1 MDWTKLP
8 QPVLGL
14 SPMADFTDSPFCRL
28 VRECGGKAVIF
39 REMLA
44 AEAIVRGN
52 ARTIS
57 YLDFDP
63 SERPLVQQLFGSNPE
78 SMAKAAEIV
87 MQKSKPDGIDINMGC
102 PVYKA
107 VSNFNGASLMR
118 EPNKA
123 AAILSAIRQ
132 AHGSTLKSTHN
143 VPFSVKTR
151 LGWNKPDEIIEFA
164 QVLEQTGA
172 DALEIHART
181 KIQGY
186 SGQADWK
193 AVKKVVEKV
202 KIPVLVNGDIVDPKS
217 AIQALDESGA
227 QGLLIGRGALGNP
240 WIFNRVASVLAGQP
254 DPGEPG
260 LEERLNGLR
269 RHAEL
274 QIESYG
280 DKGLIKLRKHFP
292 WYFKGIPGFRQFR
305 AAAVQITSLDDL
317 DRLISTITESAHQS
331 Q

>member
-1 MDWTKLP
+1 MDWTKGP
-8 QPVLGL
+8 RPILGL

-28 VRECGGKAVIF
+28 IRECGGRAVIF

-57 YLDFDP
+57 YLDFDAI
-63 SERPLVQQLFGSNPE
+63 ERPLVQQLFGSNPE
-78 SMAKAAEIV
+78 SMAKAAEVV

-123 AAILSAIRQ
+123 AAILSA
-132 AHGSTLKSTHN
+132 LKSTHN

-151 LGWNKPDEIIEFA
+151 LGWSKPDEVIEFA
-164 QVLEQTGA
+164 QILEQAGA

-181 KIQGY
+181 KLQGY

-193 AVKKVVEKV
+193 AVKKVVDKV

-217 AIQALDESGA
+217 ALKALEESGA
-227 QGLLIGRGALGNP
+227 QGILIGRGALGNP
-240 WIFNRVASVLAGQP
+240 WIFNRVEKVLAGKP
-254 DPGEPG
+254 DPGEPNLEDRLKG
-260 LEERLNGLR
+260 LK

-274 QIESYG
+274 QIEAYG
-280 DKGLIKLRKHFP
+280 EKGLVKLRKHFP

-305 AAAVQITSLDDL
+305 AAAVQVASLDDL
-317 DRLISTITESAHQS
+317 DRLIKTIIESARQS

>member
-1 MDWTKLP
+1 
-8 QPVLGL
+8 
-14 SPMADFTDSPFCRL
+14 MADFTDSPFCRL
-28 VRECGGKAVIF
+28 IRECGGKAVIF

-44 AEAIVRGN
+44 AEAIVRNN

-57 YLDFDP
+57 YLGFDK
-63 SERPLVQQLFGSNPE
+63 SERPLVQQLFGSNPT
-78 SMAKAAEIV
+78 SMAKAVEIV
-87 MQKSKPDGIDINMGC
+87 MRTSKPDGIDINMGC

-123 AAILSAIRQ
+123 SALLSAI
-132 AHGSTLKSTHN
+132 KSTHN

-151 LGWNKPDEIIEFA
+151 LGWSKPDEIVEFA
-164 QVLEQTGA
+164 KILEQAGV

-181 KIQGY
+181 KLQGY
-186 SGQADWK
+186 SGKADWV
-193 AVKKVVEKV
+193 AVKKAVNKV

-217 AIQALDESGA
+217 AMQALEESGA
-227 QGLLIGRGALGNP
+227 QGVLIGRGALGNP
-240 WIFNRVASVLAGQP
+240 WIFRRVQAVLAGEP
-254 DPGEPG
+254 DPGDPS
-260 LEERLNGLR
+260 LEERMKGLR

-280 DKGLIKLRKHFP
+280 ENGLIKLRKHFP

-305 AAAVQITSLDDL
+305 ASAVQVSSLGDL
-317 DRLISTITESAHQS
+317 DQLIATIIGQAHLS